1 MAAGDGLRDRKKEN
15 TRQALIEAAWRL
27 FRDKGYDATT
37 IEEIAEAALVS
48 KRTFFRYF
56 PTKEAIVF
64 HRSAERIALL
74 EGLLAQGGKGW
85 EAVRGACLAMA
96 RHFAEHRDEVLEQ
109 HRLIEST
116 PTLAMTEGEI
126 DRKWIA
132 AIAAALTVKGSPAA
146 ARRARILAGAI
157 FGAMRATLA
166 EWVGQGG
173 EADLVRLGTEAMSLF
188 DRAAA

>member
-1 MAAGDGLRDRKKEN
+1 MLREQKKEN
-15 TRQALIEAAWRL
+15 TRQALVEAAWTL
-27 FRDKGYDATT
+27 FRKKGYDATT
-37 IEEIAEAALVS
+37 IEEVAEAAGIS

-64 HRSAERIALL
+64 HRSAERIAMLRA
-74 EGLLAQGGKGW
+74 LLARHGRGM
-85 EAVRGACLAMA
+85 EAVRGACLEMA
-96 RHFAEHRDEVLEQ
+96 RHFAESREEVLEQ
-109 HRLIEST
+109 YRLIEST

-132 AIAAALTVKGSPAA
+132 AIAAALVVHTSAA
-146 ARRARILAGAI
+146 AERRARILAGAI

-166 EWVGQGG
+166 EWVTQGG
-173 EADLVRLGTEAMSLF
+173 RGDLVRLGTEALSLF

>member
-37 IEEIAEAALVS
+37 IEEIAEVALVS

-64 HRSAERIALL
+64 HRSAERILLL

-85 EAVRGACLAMA
+85 EAVRAACLAMA
-96 RHFAEHRDEVLEQ
+96 RHFAEHKEEVLEQ

-126 DRKWIA
+126 DRKWVA
-132 AIAAALTVKGSPAA
+132 AIAGALTVRGSPAA

-173 EADLVRLGTEAMSLF
+173 DPDLVRLGTEALSLF

>member
-1 MAAGDGLRDRKKEN
+1 MLRALKKEN
-15 TRQALIEAAWRL
+15 TRQALVEAAWAL

-37 IEEIAEAALVS
+37 IEEIADAAGVA
-48 KRTFFRYF
+48 KRTYFRYF

-74 EGLLAQGGKGW
+74 ESLLSAGPRGW
-85 EAVRGACLAMA
+85 ETVRRACLEMA
-96 RHFAEHRDEVLEQ
+96 RHFAEHRAEVLEQ
-109 HRLIEST
+109 YRLVEST

-132 AIAAALTVKGSPAA
+132 ALGAALTVERSPAA
-146 ARRARILAGAI
+146 QRRARILAGAV

-173 EADLVRLGTEAMSLF
+173 KGDLLRLGTEALALF